1 MVRTAARGDFSSSSL
16 VIQPLGLSCGFNPAS
31 ACGPPTGVCSRD
43 CPRARELAWVGG
55 GRGGGS
61 SWGCASPRQRE
72 PFLVPVEAGACS
84 WRERLQW
91 RAPPFVHHSTMALCF
106 YGCQGFLHKHFQL
119 QTSSLLSP
127 QAISSQPAA
136 VLCRGLLSKPQV
148 PAPTPCAH
156 WEHTLGWGAQGCDTD
171 HLCRSHSVLPATDW
185 LLRSPPLAPEALLLS
200 QLISPPLMGLPW
212 MREPLLSFNSPHPWA
227 PVQSCFLSSSISLLL
242 SFILLV
248 TQGSFLS
255 F

>member
-1 MVRTAARGDFSSSSL
+1 MAGVMGTPAVMGGWGRRQPWALESHPGSDNLHEGARGPRCEKADSGLGPSQCPSRQGL
-16 VIQPLGLSCGFNPAS
+16 VSG
-31 ACGPPTGVCSRD
+31 
-43 CPRARELAWVGG
+43 E
-55 GRGGGS
+55 RGCDGGS
-61 SWGCASPRQRE
+61 TLCMSLNNDTL
-72 PFLVPVEAGACS
+72 FL
-84 WRERLQW
+84 WHL
-91 RAPPFVHHSTMALCF
+91 
-106 YGCQGFLHKHFQL
+106 GFLHKHFQL

-136 VLCRGLLSKPQV
+136 VLCRSLLSKPQV

-156 WEHTLGWGAQGCDTD
+156 WGHTSGWGAQGCDTD
-171 HLCRSHSVLPATDW
+171 HLCRSHSVLPATDR

-200 QLISPPLMGLPW
+200 QLIPPPLMGLPW
-212 MREPLLSFNSPHPWA
+212 MWEPLLSFNSPHPWA

-242 SFILLV
+242 SFLLLV

>member
-119 QTSSLLSP
+119 QGSSLLSP
-127 QAISSQPAA
+127 EAVSSQLAA
-136 VLCRGLLSKPQV
+136 VLSLGLLSKPPSSSTQSLCI
-148 PAPTPCAH
+148 PADTCLRLGCARLWH
-156 WEHTLGWGAQGCDTD
+156 
-171 HLCRSHSVLPATDW
+171 
-185 LLRSPPLAPEALLLS
+185 ALLVWVSLC
-200 QLISPPLMGLPW
+200 P
-212 MREPLLSFNSPHPWA
+212 
-227 PVQSCFLSSSISLLL
+227 SCHRPIAALSSWPPKLHFCPS
-242 SFILLV
+242 
-248 TQGSFLS
+248 
-255 F
+255 